1 MWSKENKEAAEQE
14 ETQVEAAPKK
24 EVVVEAPKAIT
35 PAPKPVTRGNTCYG
49 T

>member
-24 EVVVEAPKAIT
+24 EVVVEAPKQLRLLLSLLRVW
-35 PAPKPVTRGNTCYG
+35 KHLL
-49 T
+49 